1 MGKFQ
6 LFPDQAATNAARV
19 DALFFFLCGI
29 TAFFTLLIFVL
40 ILIFCLKYR
49 RRSDDE
55 RPSDVHAPIW
65 MEISWIIIPLMIV
78 MVIFGWGAAIY
89 VNDNRPP
96 ANAMEINVVG
106 KQWMWK
112 IQHPDGQRE
121 INELHVPVNKPVKLV
136 LTSQD
141 VIHDFGLPSFR
152 VKMDVIPGR
161 YTTEWFQATKPGEYH
176 IFCNQYCGTEHSKMV
191 GRVVVM
197 EPEKYQAWLAGTV
210 VDETPA
216 AAGEKLFAQYS
227 CMTCHS
233 QHGPSLAGVFGSKVK
248 VREDGVLKEVT
259 ADEDYIRESI
269 LNPPRKIVDG
279 YPPLMPSYQGQL
291 SEEQLLQLIAYIKQL
306 GNNAGPVDSMKML
319 NRYAPP
325 APADPNYKE
334 ITGKP

>member
-29 TAFFTLLIFVL
+29 TVFFSLLIFVL
-40 ILIFCLKYR
+40 ILVFCIKYR
-49 RRSDDE
+49 RRHDDE
-55 RPSDVHAPIW
+55 RPADVHAPVW
-65 MEISWIIIPLMIV
+65 MEISWIVIPLMITL
-78 MVIFGWGAAIY
+78 VIFGWGAAIF
-89 VNDNRPP
+89 VNANRPP

-136 LTSQD
+136 MTSQD

-176 IFCNQYCGTEHSKMV
+176 IFCNQYCGTEHSKMI
-191 GRVVVM
+191 GKVVVM
-197 EPEKYQAWLAGTV
+197 DSEKYQAWLAGAI

-216 AAGEKLFAQYS
+216 AAGEKLYAQYS

-233 QHGPSLAGVFGSKVK
+233 QHGPSLAGIFGTKVK

-269 LNPPRKIVDG
+269 LNPPRKVVDG

-291 SEEQLLQLIAYIKQL
+291 SEEQLLELIAYIKQL
-306 GNNAGPVDSMKML
+306 GNNTGPVDTMKMN
-319 NRYAPP
+319 NRYVPP
-325 APADPNYKE
+325 SPANPNYKE
-334 ITGKP
+334 MTK

>member
-1 MGKFQ
+1 VIPLLVCLGIFFWSSRQ
-6 LFPDQAATNAARV
+6 YIESAQPPR
-19 DALFFFLCGI
+19 DAL
-29 TAFFTLLIFVL
+29 
-40 ILIFCLKYR
+40 
-49 RRSDDE
+49 
-55 RPSDVHAPIW
+55 
-65 MEISWIIIPLMIV
+65 
-78 MVIFGWGAAIY
+78 VIQ
-89 VNDNRPP
+89 
-96 ANAMEINVVG
+96 VVG

-136 LTSQD
+136 MTSQD
-141 VIHDFGLPSFR
+141 VIHDFGLPAFR

-197 EPEKYQAWLAGTV
+197 DPEKYQAWLAGAV

-227 CMTCHS
+227 CMNCHS
-233 QHGPSLAGVFGSKVK
+233 QHGPSLAGIYGTKVK

-279 YPPLMPSYQGQL
+279 YPPLMPSFQGQL
-291 SEEQLLQLIAYIKQL
+291 SEEQLLELIAYIKEL
-306 GNNAGPVDSMKML
+306 GNNTGPVDSMKIL
-319 NRYAPP
+319 NRYPP
-325 APADPNYKE
+325 PPPADPNYKE
-334 ITGKP
+334 ITR